1 MFLWVTTPW
10 VMGAA
15 PDGAIIK
22 DRVSAA
28 KADGILKLLAGQEFE
43 ELAMKPDD
51 RMGPEC
57 RFMASRRFGTM
68 AMVALRPKLRCAPD
82 AGARDARKWSR

>member
-1 MFLWVTTPW
+1 MFLWVTTL
-10 VMGAA
+10 G
-15 PDGAIIK
+15 DGCCAGRRDHQK

>member
-10 VMGAA
+10 VMVLRRTARSS
-15 PDGAIIK
+15 K